1 MFCYFIFLLRCY
13 ESYGPSAIF
22 FLQSSEMKKGWE
34 DSTTNNFITKLELR
48 FILIILF
55 IKLSVN
61 QPKKMH

>member
-1 MFCYFIFLLRCY
+1 MSCCAWCCCIPVCGDHVMTR
-13 ESYGPSAIF
+13 
-22 FLQSSEMKKGWE
+22 SEMKKGWE
-34 DSTTNNFITKLELR
+34 DSTANNFITKLELR